1 MSIGE
6 LNMSIGELRKK
17 WEESMA
23 ALIAT
28 ISEESFLKGRKF
40 ERERI
45 GAILKIGSSA
55 AERIRA
61 SAAPDTDPPAKK
73 ERRAYRSKKRGEGK
87 RQCVEHIR
95 KAMESPDSILT
106 TKEAVRIGNSIGV
119 KSNPIIWSALRKLCE
134 DGYIKRVR
142 TGLYQRVQKTDPA
155 LTQPF

>member
-6 LNMSIGELRKK
+6 LKKK
-17 WEESMA
+17 WEENLVT
-23 ALIAT
+23 LIGT
-28 ISEESFLKGRKF
+28 LVEESFLKGRSF

-45 GAILKIGSSA
+45 GTILKIGSSA
-55 AERIRA
+55 VTRIQA
-61 SAAPDTDPPAKK
+61 SATLEGETSAKK
-73 ERRAYRSKKRGEGK
+73 GKRAYRSKKRGEGK
-87 RQCVEHIR
+87 RQCVERIR
-95 KAMESPDSILT
+95 QAMESPDSILT

>member
-6 LNMSIGELRKK
+6 LKKK
-17 WEESMA
+17 WEENLA
-23 ALIAT
+23 TLIGT
-28 ISEESFLKGRKF
+28 LVEESFLKGRSF

-45 GAILKIGSSA
+45 GTILKIGSSA
-55 AERIRA
+55 VTRIQA
-61 SAAPDTDPPAKK
+61 GAALEEGGKK
-73 ERRAYRSKKRGEGK
+73 VKRAYKSKRRGEGK
-87 RQCVEHIR
+87 RQCIERIR
-95 KAMESPDSILT
+95 QAMESPDSILT
-106 TKEAVRIGNSIGV
+106 TKEAVRIGNSIGI